1 VTRKTPDEEKKRKI
15 LERARAQ
22 FLTRGVSS
30 LTMGE
35 IASLQGISK
44 KTLYR
49 FFPNKEEL
57 VTAAVE
63 EKISELGAQIAAIAA
78 RREVA
83 FPVRLREIL
92 QIVTRQLGAIGD
104 NLIRDLYYH
113 EPQLWERIDGFRRDY
128 VFAVVTRLLEEGGK
142 SGYIRGDIDGRLVPV
157 LFVNAFSAVLNPAQF
172 VRLPFPPSELF
183 DAFIRI
189 LFGGILTEK
198 AQRQLFSQEGKK

>member
-1 VTRKTPDEEKKRKI
+1 MAHTKADEEKRKKI

-49 FFPNKEEL
+49 FFPNKEAL
-57 VTAAVE
+57 VTTAVE
-63 EKISELGAQIAAIAA
+63 EKISELGAEIAAMAA
-78 RREVA
+78 RRDVA

-92 QIVTRQLGAIGD
+92 QIVTHQLGAIGD
-104 NLIRDLYYH
+104 TLIRDLYYH
-113 EPQLWERIDGFRRDY
+113 EPRLWERIDGFRRDY
-128 VFAVVTRLLEEGGK
+128 VLAVVTRLLEEGVK
-142 SGYIRGDIDGRLVPV
+142 TGYIRGDIDGRLVSV
-157 LFVNAFSAVLNPAQF
+157 LFINSFSAVMNPAQF
-172 VRLPFPPSELF
+172 VKLPFPPSELI

-198 AQRQLFSQEGKK
+198 AQRQFFAQEGKK

>member
-1 VTRKTPDEEKKRKI
+1 MAKAKPDEEKKKI

-22 FLTRGVSS
+22 FFTRGVSS

-57 VTAAVE
+57 VTEAVE

-78 RREVA
+78 RRDVA
-83 FPVRLREIL
+83 FPVRLRDIL
-92 QIVTRQLGAIGD
+92 QIVTRQLGAIGE

-128 VFAVVTRLLEEGGK
+128 VFATITRLLEEGGK
-142 SGYIRGDIDGRLVPV
+142 TGYIRGDIDGRLVPV
-157 LFVNAFSAVLNPAQF
+157 LFINAFTAVLNPAQF
-172 VRLPFPPSELF
+172 VRLPFPRASSSMLSS
-183 DAFIRI
+183 ASSSA
-189 LFGGILTEK
+189 G
-198 AQRQLFSQEGKK
+198 S